1 MKLVKL
7 LPAVALLLGILP
19 GPPAGALGAASP
31 NVEYVTTVPLEA
43 GTWTTG
49 KLHDGYFYASGMKSF
64 TIYDVS
70 DPASPQLVS
79 HTPTGVQ
86 FINEDIDT
94 NGEILLVTDERLRGI
109 LQVWDVSDKAKPV
122 KLAELEGMVDHTFAC
137 VLDCTWAYGGGGDIV
152 DLRDPANP
160 KPAGRWHGEMPPLWG
175 FDTYEVSPGVVV
187 TGSKV
192 MYLLDGR
199 KDPANPKVLAQ
210 GTTAD
215 QRTIHSL
222 KWPRAGK
229 DKFMLVQSE
238 TSPKP
243 QCDDRSG
250 KFMTWD
256 MTQWRK
262 TKTFTM
268 IDEYLPPAGNWVDAN
283 PGASALGCSATWF
296 HHHPSFRN
304 GGLVAG
310 AFFDHGTRFLWVDDA
325 GQIEEVGHY
334 MPYGGSTTSTYWVTD
349 EIVYSVDIT
358 HGIDVLRFTG
368 LDDLKEER

>member
-1 MKLVKL
+1 MNKL
-7 LPAVALLLGILP
+7 LAALAAAALAAGLGQ
-19 GPPAGALGAASP
+19 PPAGALGAASD
-31 NVEYVTTVPLEA
+31 NVEYVTTVPLES

-49 KLHDGYFYASGMKSF
+49 VLHGDYFYASGTKSF

-70 DPASPQLVS
+70 NPESPAIVS

-86 FINEDIDT
+86 WINEDIDT
-94 NGEILLVTDERLRGI
+94 NGEILLINDERARGI
-109 LQVWDVSDKAKPV
+109 LHVWDVSDKAKPV
-122 KLAELEGMVDHTFAC
+122 KLSELSGVVNHTFEC
-137 VLDCTWAYGGGGDIV
+137 VLDCAWAYGGGGDIV

-160 KPAGRWHGEMPPLWG
+160 KLAGRWHEAMPPFWG
-175 FDTYEVSPGVVV
+175 FDTYEVSPGVVI

-199 KDPANPKVLAQ
+199 RDPANPKVLAQ
-210 GTTAD
+210 ATTAD

-222 KWPRAGK
+222 KWPRSGR
-229 DKFMLVQSE
+229 DDFLLVQSE

-256 MTQWRK
+256 MTRWRG

-268 IDEYLPPAGNWVDAN
+268 IDEYLPPPGNWVDHN
-283 PGASALGCSATWF
+283 PPVSALGCSATWF
-296 HHHPSFRN
+296 QHHPSFRD

-310 AFFDHGTRFLWVDDA
+310 AFFDHGTRFLWVDDR

-334 MPYGGSTTSTYWVTD
+334 MPYGGSNTATYWITD

-368 LDDLKEER
+368 LDDLQG

>member
-1 MKLVKL
+1 MKPVKLVL
-7 LPAVALLLGILP
+7 SLVLLLAVLP
-19 GPPAGALGAASP
+19 GPPAGALGAASD
-31 NVEYVTTVPLEA
+31 NVDYVTTVPLEA

-49 KLHDGYFYASGMKSF
+49 KLHGGYFYASGMKSF

-70 DPASPQLVS
+70 DPESPQLVS

-94 NGEILLVTDERLRGI
+94 NGEILLITDERLRGI
-109 LQVWDVSDKAKPV
+109 LQVWDVSDKAKPA

-160 KPAGRWHGEMPPLWG
+160 KPAGRWHEAMPGLWG
-175 FDTYEVSPGVVV
+175 FDTYEVSPGVVI
-187 TGSKV
+187 TGSRV

-199 KDPANPKVLAQ
+199 KDPAHPKVLAQ

-222 KWPRAGK
+222 KWPNAGK
-229 DKFMLVQSE
+229 DRFLLVQSE

-243 QCDDRSG
+243 RCDDRSG

-256 MTQWRK
+256 MTKWRK

-268 IDEYLPPAGNWVDAN
+268 IDEYLPPAGNWVDHN
-283 PGASALGCSATWF
+283 PAVNALGCSATWF
-296 HHHPSFRN
+296 HHHPTFKN

-310 AFFDHGTRFLWVDDA
+310 AFFDHGTRFLWVDEK

-334 MPYGGSTTSTYWVTD
+334 MPYGGSQTSTYWVTD
-349 EIVYSVDIT
+349 EIVYSVDIV

-368 LDDLKEER
+368 LDDLPTQ

>member
-1 MKLVKL
+1 MRLAKL
-7 LPAVALLLGILP
+7 LAAVALIGSVLP
-19 GPPAGALGAASP
+19 GPPATALGASSE

-49 KLHDGYFYASGMKSF
+49 KLYGDYFYASGMKSF

-86 FINEDIDT
+86 FINEDVDT
-94 NGEILLVTDERLRGI
+94 NGDVLLLTDERLRGI
-109 LQVWDVSDKAKPV
+109 LQVWNVEDKAHPV

-152 DLRDPANP
+152 DLRDPTNP
-160 KPAGRWHGEMPPLWG
+160 KPAGRWHEEMPPLWG
-175 FDTYEVSPGVVV
+175 FDTYEFSPGVVI

-199 KDPANPKVLAQ
+199 RDPAHPKVLAQ
-210 GTTAD
+210 GSTYD
-215 QRTIHSL
+215 QRTIHSV

-229 DKFMLVQSE
+229 DRFLLVQSE

-243 QCDDRSG
+243 QCDERSG
-250 KFMTWD
+250 VFMTWD
-256 MTQWRK
+256 MSKWRK

-268 IDEYLPPAGNWVDAN
+268 IDEYLPPAGNWVDHN
-283 PGASALGCSATWF
+283 PGANALGCSATWF
-296 HHHPSFRN
+296 QHHPSFRD

-334 MPYGGSTTSTYWVTD
+334 MPYGGSNTATYWITD
-349 EIVYSVDIT
+349 EIVYSVDIV

-368 LDDLKEER
+368 LDDLGA

>member
-1 MKLVKL
+1 MKPIKVLLAAVLLVAGL
-7 LPAVALLLGILP
+7 TGT
-19 GPPAGALGAASP
+19 PAGALGAASD

-49 KLHDGYFYASGMKSF
+49 KLHGDYFYASGMKSF

-70 DPASPQLVS
+70 DPESPQLVS

-109 LQVWDVSDKAKPV
+109 LQVWDVSNKATPA
-122 KLAELEGMVDHTFAC
+122 KLAEVPDMIDHTFAC
-137 VLDCTWAYGGGGDIV
+137 VLDCTWAYGAGGDIV

-160 KPAGRWHGEMPPLWG
+160 KPAGRWHEPMPGLWG

-199 KDPANPKVLAQ
+199 KDPARPKVLAH

-215 QRTIHSL
+215 QRTIHSV
-222 KWPRAGK
+222 KWPRGGK
-229 DKFMLVQSE
+229 DKFLLVQSE

-256 MTQWRK
+256 MTKWRK

-296 HHHPSFRN
+296 HHHPSFDN

-310 AFFDHGTRFLWVDDA
+310 AFFDHGTRFLWIDA
-325 GQIEEVGHY
+325 KGQIEEVGHY
-334 MPYGGSTTSTYWVTD
+334 MPYGGSNTSTYWVTD
-349 EIVYSVDIT
+349 EIVYSVDIA

-368 LDDLKEER
+368 LADLQG

>member
-1 MKLVKL
+1 MKLTK
-7 LPAVALLLGILP
+7 ALLAAALFLSILP
-19 GPPAGALGAASP
+19 GSPAGALGAHSP
-31 NVEYVTTVPLEA
+31 NVEYVPTVPPEA

-49 KLHDGYFYASGMKSF
+49 KLHGDYFYASGMKSF

-70 DPASPQLVS
+70 NPESPQLVS

-109 LQVWDVSDKAKPV
+109 LQIWSVEDKSNPV

-160 KPAGRWHGEMPPLWG
+160 KPAGRWHQEMPPLWG
-175 FDTYEVSPGVVV
+175 FDTYEVSPGVVI
-187 TGSKV
+187 TGSRI

-199 KDPANPKVLAQ
+199 KDPAHPKVLAQ
-210 GTTAD
+210 ATTAD
-215 QRTIHSL
+215 QRVIHSL

-229 DKFMLVQSE
+229 DRFLLVQSE

-243 QCDDRSG
+243 RCDDRSG

-256 MTQWRK
+256 MTKWRK

-268 IDEYLPPAGNWVDAN
+268 IDEYLPPPGNWVDAN

-296 HHHPSFRN
+296 HHHPSFKN

-310 AFFDHGTRFLWVDDA
+310 AFFDHGTRFLWIDDA
-325 GQIEEVGHY
+325 GQIEEVGYY

-368 LDDLKEER
+368 LEDLQDK